1 MKKRR
6 IGNSNKN
13 NKNSV
18 DDIKNKVL
26 KEIRKELMASGKEL
40 EHTNEDDNIKST
52 PVSESNL
59 NNDIANTH
67 KKRGRKKKEA
77 ELTKETEPSEK
88 NEPSKENESLSVED
102 GTDYSQIKEPKS
114 LKLKRAKKAKNDE
127 FYTDCSEIEKELAHY
142 TEHFK
147 DKTVLCN
154 CDDPYYSEFWKYF
167 KVRFK
172 TLELKK
178 LIGTHYDN
186 KNLPSYAIEFS
197 RDERYTLS
205 YDDSK
210 KLRERYN
217 TIDFDLDNIS
227 DCKIHWLNGDGDFR
241 SAECLEYLKECD
253 IVVTN
258 PPFSLFREFISVMS
272 SHSKKFVTIGDLN
285 SVAYKEVFKLIM
297 SNRIWSGYSHPK
309 EFRIKFDGRDTRKF
323 GNKMWFTN
331 LEIKKRYEDLIL
343 YKTYNTVDYTKYDNY
358 DAINVDKVKDIP
370 IDYDGVIGVPI
381 SFIDKY
387 NPNQF
392 EIVGTNLRGLNNI
405 EIAGSSTSDPM
416 VNGKTKYKRI
426 FIKHKL
432 SS

>member
-26 KEIRKELMASGKEL
+26 KDIRKELMAGIKKSEHSGKA
-40 EHTNEDDNIKST
+40 DDIEST
-52 PVSESNL
+52 PVNEPTAKDN
-59 NNDIANTH
+59 IANTL
-67 KKRGRKKKEA
+67 KKRGRKKKGA
-77 ELTKETEPSEK
+77 ELIKETDSI
-88 NEPSKENESLSVED
+88 KEDDSLSVED
-102 GTDYSQIKEPKS
+102 DIDYSQIKEPKS

-147 DKTVLCN
+147 DKVVLCN
-154 CDDPYYSEFWKYF
+154 CDGPYYSEFWKYF
-167 KVRFK
+167 KARFK
-172 TLELKK
+172 TLELKR

-186 KNLPSYAIEFS
+186 ENLPSYAIEFS
-197 RDERYTLS
+197 RDERYSLS
-205 YDDSK
+205 YEDSK

-217 TIDFDLDNIS
+217 TIDFDLNNIR

-241 SAECLEYLKECD
+241 SEECLEYLKKCD

-258 PPFSLFREFISVMS
+258 PPFSLFREFISVMNN
-272 SHSKKFVTIGDLN
+272 HSKKFVTIGDLN

-309 EFRIKFDGRDTRKF
+309 EFRIKFDGGDTRKF

-387 NPNQF
+387 NPDQF
-392 EIVGTNLRGLNNI
+392 EIVGLTLKSFSGEYYTGGLDTEN
-405 EIAGSSTSDPM
+405 PV
-416 VNGKTKYKRI
+416 VNGVAKYRRMLIIKRE
-426 FIKHKL
+426 KNNE
-432 SS
+432 